1 MRLRSTLVLLV
12 LLSLASVG
20 WAETKKA
27 LIVDGQSN
35 HANWPKT
42 TMMMKKYLE
51 ETGLFTVDVER
62 TVFTWNGV
70 KLIEEYPLPGGKKT
84 IATEQPK
91 SDPNFKPQFSQY
103 DVVVSNFG
111 WRAAPW
117 PKQTQAALENYVQSG
132 GGLVIVHAAN
142 NSFSDWHEY
151 NKMIGLGGWGG
162 RTEKHGPYVYLDDS
176 GKKVRDTTPGRG
188 GSHGPQYGSSEKI
201 CNTASE
207 E

>member
-1 MRLRSTLVLLV
+1 M
-12 LLSLASVG
+12 
-20 WAETKKA
+20 
-27 LIVDGQSN
+27 IVDGQSN